1 MNIYFFIRKIIVWR
15 YIFRVAL
22 STVYLKRNKIP
33 KRFIMTFWSKL
44 KMWYQYFIAE
54 FSELLCHDATLFFHH
69 QTYFRNEFILHET
82 TAPSFFHC
90 ENMCLHEFQCRDF
103 GYNSSSELCRM
114 NAADFR
120 FSLVDSLTECE
131 ILCAVDATC
140 LGYFFKADEKKCRL
154 SNSNV
159 SKSTPWC
166 EYCIFS
172 TKQCSN
178 GKYNSTHCL
187 LLSPS
192 ALQML

>member
-1 MNIYFFIRKIIVWR
+1 M
-15 YIFRVAL
+15 
-22 STVYLKRNKIP
+22 
-33 KRFIMTFWSKL
+33 
-44 KMWYQYFIAE
+44 
-54 FSELLCHDATLFFHH
+54 
-69 QTYFRNEFILHET
+69 ILHET

-131 ILCAVDATC
+131 ILCAMDATC
-140 LGYFFKADEKKCRL
+140 LGYFFKADEKKCKL

-178 GKYNSTHCL
+178 GKYNSTHCVW
-187 LLSPS
+187 LSPS
-192 ALQML
+192 ALQMLKIVFTCALNKPHNIPFNILWLLRILLISFFLIIGSFNQFSFIFPVCLTNINMIKSSYMSNDQRMMYIFMNW